1 LTLLC
6 DPDKTSTPE
15 FVAYDG
21 TRLDVVW
28 HAPAGC
34 AFQESP
40 PEGDNGDKKEDET
53 TPQKG
58 SVGSGIGWFFLV

>member
-1 LTLLC
+1 LTIFC

-34 AFQESP
+34 SFQEP
-40 PEGDNGDKKEDET
+40 PPKEDDGDKKEDEP
-53 TPQKG
+53 PQKG